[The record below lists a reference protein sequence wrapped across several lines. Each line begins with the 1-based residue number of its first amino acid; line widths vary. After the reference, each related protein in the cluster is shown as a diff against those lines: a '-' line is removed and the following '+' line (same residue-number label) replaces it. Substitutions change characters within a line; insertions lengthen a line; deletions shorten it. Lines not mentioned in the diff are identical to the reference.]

1 MTRRGAALLLLLFSI
16 LVFGSG
22 TTSYLGLGTASGIT
36 ATSTSVAATGGEIAA
51 QPQQVQVSSEVV
63 VASGGGDTQA
73 APPTP
78 PAPRGA
84 AAILMNLDDG
94 RVLYET
100 AADERRSIASTTKIM
115 TGILAIELLPPEQVI
130 KTSKKA
136 AAAGESEIWLEPGE
150 ELTVEEMLY
159 ALMVKSANDAA
170 VALGEAA
177 SGDLESFVKAMNA
190 KAVELGMTNTH
201 YANPHGLE
209 AKEHYSS
216 ARDLAILSRYAMKND
231 LFRKLVATPT
241 VKIPWQGRE
250 YDRVLE
256 NRNALVGAVPFITG
270 IKTGYTSPAG
280 FCLVGSGAQDGA
292 SLVSV
297 ILGEKDKGS
306 VNDDTVAL
314 LEWGFAR
321 YRQVDLIDEGLPI
334 AEMDVPYHVGE
345 KLAVGTDRKLVR
357 TLYDE
362 DVVTKTVT
370 VQEKLVLP
378 VVRGQ
383 ALGKVTFATA
393 DGVIGEVDLVAE
405 RAIEAPTLGVKLRYV
420 WDRMIRWLGKVA

>member
-22 TTSYLGLGTASGIT
+22 TTSHLGLGVASGV
-36 ATSTSVAATGGEIAA
+36 ASTTTTVAAVSGEVAA
-51 QPQQVQVSSEVV
+51 PLQHVLVSSEVLPTLGV
-63 VASGGGDTQA
+63 EGAQA
-73 APPTP
+73 ARPAPPV
-78 PAPRGA
+78 PRGA
-84 AAILMNLDDG
+84 AAILVNLDDG
-94 RVLYET
+94 RVLYEL

-115 TGILAIELLPPEQVI
+115 TGILAIELLPPDLVI
-130 KTSKKA
+130 KTTNRA

-150 ELTVEEMLY
+150 ELTVEQMLY

-170 VALGEAA
+170 VALAEAA
-177 SGDLESFVKAMNA
+177 SGDIETFVQAMNA
-190 KAVELGMTNTH
+190 KAEELGMTNTH
-201 YANPHGLE
+201 FTNPHGLE
-209 AKEHYSS
+209 AEEHYSS
-216 ARDLAILSRYAMKND
+216 ARDLAVLSCYAMKNE
-231 LFRKLVATPT
+231 LFRKLAATPT
-241 VKIPWQGRE
+241 IKIPWQGRE

-270 IKTGYTSPAG
+270 IKTGYTGKAG
-280 FCLVGSGAQDGA
+280 FCLVGSGAREGV

-314 LEWGFAR
+314 LEWGFDR
-321 YRQVDLIDEGLPI
+321 YRQVDLIDEGLPVT
-334 AEMDVPYHVGE
+334 EMDVPYHVGE
-345 KLAVGTDRKLVR
+345 KLVVTTDRKLMR

-362 DVVTKTVT
+362 DVVTKTVA

-378 VVRGQ
+378 VTQGQ
-383 ALGKVTFATA
+383 TLGKVTFATE